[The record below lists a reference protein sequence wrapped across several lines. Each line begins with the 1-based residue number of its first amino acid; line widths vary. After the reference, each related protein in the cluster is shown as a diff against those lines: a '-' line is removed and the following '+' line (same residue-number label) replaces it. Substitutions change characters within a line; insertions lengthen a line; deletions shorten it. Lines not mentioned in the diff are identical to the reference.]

1 LKKGKDRIP
10 HFTKHQDGRVM
21 LMAGLWDCVILEGKT
36 EPLWT
41 FAVVTTSANKE
52 FSWLHDRQPVILS
65 SREALNIWLDTTS
78 QKWTSELT
86 RLVEPYHD
94 LNAPLQ
100 CYQVPK
106 EIGKVGAESPT
117 FIEPIANRKD
127 GIQAMFSKQRQSE
140 KSGVKRKRR
149 SSPSEAMKTSSM
161 GFTPAK
167 KVKRIDGQSL
177 DDDRDDFGSL
187 DHTLTSPSNLESL
200 ASLSNS
206 KATLTK

>member
-1 LKKGKDRIP
+1 
-10 HFTKHQDGRVM
+10 M
-21 LMAGLWDCVILEGKT
+21 
-36 EPLWT
+36 
-41 FAVVTTSANKE
+41 TTSANKE

-100 CYQVPK
+100 WCVPFFGLSCQPNLTLYSYQVPK

-149 SSPSEAMKTSSM
+149 SSPSEVMKTSSM

-187 DHTLTSPSNLESL
+187 DHTLTSPSNVCRKLPMV
-200 ASLSNS
+200 
-206 KATLTK
+206 